1 MLRAGQ
7 AVAVPIPRA
16 SVALT
21 AKIDLVSVTGSAAGR
36 SAELFGMEIGEQL
49 PSPMAATDGY
59 HYFAAALLGECVE
72 APEHH
77 GVIVNDDDFLVGDV
91 DLNHVGDDGTQLVE
105 GFGEVWLSHE
115 GVTRIPYEDSDPHA
129 AVDRRAE

>member
-36 SAELFGMEIGEQL
+36 SAELFGMEISEQL

-59 HYFAAALLGECVE
+59 HYFAAM
-72 APEHH
+72 
-77 GVIVNDDDFLVGDV
+77 
-91 DLNHVGDDGTQLVE
+91 VE
-105 GFGEVWLSHE
+105 GAIVCPRPVSSPQIRRYPQGWLSRAISSASWRIAGPVRGRP
-115 GVTRIPYEDSDPHA
+115 GV
-129 AVDRRAE
+129 RRG